1 MLVVGTERRL
11 RAGMASSVPAL
22 PPLNGSKKKARRLD
36 PAKAKARRE
45 EANPPAVFT
54 HFTLNKDPECS
65 KYMPYDEVAYPQLE
79 RPLNREQQY
88 GEMETMWL
96 QGFVD
101 HTQTGEDKEMAAS
114 VAPFLQARHR
124 ARAVARR
131 RAFRSE
137 RRQAFGCR
145 ARVRPSR
152 ARSGDVMRRRRW
164 RRHMW
169 LIVAFRARRVGV
181 G

>member
-1 MLVVGTERRL
+1 
-11 RAGMASSVPAL
+11 MASSVPAL

-96 QGFVD
+96 QGFLTMTTFTTFSAD
-101 HTQTGEDKEMAAS
+101 CEAE
-114 VAPFLQARHR
+114 
-124 ARAVARR
+124 R
-131 RAFRSE
+131 RAAEAETGRS
-137 RRQAFGCR
+137 
-145 ARVRPSR
+145 S
-152 ARSGDVMRRRRW
+152 
-164 RRHMW
+164 
-169 LIVAFRARRVGV
+169 
-181 G
+181 